1 MDAPLPVLLSHPQP
15 KEDPGPEFYEDNSE
29 ECLNY
34 NIDKENE
41 KINKAMFD
49 DLGLNKEDEQSNII
63 EFFISTLLSSSAW
76 QINIVERS
84 SRTLPIVFALF
95 RITKTSTSE
104 LLNSISSANSLSLI
118 EFGNL
123 PKGAA

>member
-63 EFFISTLLSSSAW
+63 DNFKKLYNEFSVQKKKKHIPPVDPYTKIKQLEIENEKLKNFVMKKNKRAESCGNYENSSY
-76 QINIVERS
+76 I
-84 SRTLPIVFALF
+84 
-95 RITKTSTSE
+95 
-104 LLNSISSANSLSLI
+104 
-118 EFGNL
+118 
-123 PKGAA
+123 